1 MYKQTVIKFLPETV
15 FKSLKDGG
23 QIHKPSSSERACFDA
38 KKFERF
44 SPIFSSFVI
53 MFQSFYHFQQFFQFF
68 SKFDHFSLLNWEH
81 ILAKMLSILTT
92 FVAQKLNQNIR
103 ACIVTEYGHGL
114 QS

>member
-53 MFQSFYHFQQFFQFF
+53 MFQSFYHFQQFF
-68 SKFDHFSLLNWEH
+68 HFSLLNWEH